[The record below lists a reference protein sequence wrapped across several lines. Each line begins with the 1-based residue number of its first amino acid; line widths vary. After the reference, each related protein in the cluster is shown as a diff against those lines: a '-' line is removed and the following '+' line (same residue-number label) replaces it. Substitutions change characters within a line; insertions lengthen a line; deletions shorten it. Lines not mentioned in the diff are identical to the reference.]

1 MRSLMNQQFKKKT
14 LQHSDTK
21 IQYKFGS
28 SYKNLLRRVNPKM
41 TIKANGDHL
50 ALACRWQCGGSRH
63 CCDPGFMVQFS
74 FSPEKE
80 SDSGGVGTTFWI
92 FSHKF
97 HISKYN
103 INDLDLNIN

>member
-1 MRSLMNQQFKKKT
+1 MNQQFKKKT

-21 IQYKFGS
+21 IRYKFGS
-28 SYKNLLRRVNPKM
+28 SYKNSLRHVDPKM

-63 CCDPGFMVQFS
+63 CCDPGFEVQFS

-80 SDSGGVGTTFWI
+80 SDGGG
-92 FSHKF
+92 
-97 HISKYN
+97 Y
-103 INDLDLNIN
+103 